1 MSLEKVKDIEDKIIS
16 LNTSDL
22 IKYVLKNHNNVALS
36 SSLGAED
43 QVLTDMILKV
53 DKNSRVFTLDT
64 GRLHSET
71 YKVLDETNL
80 KYGVKIEV
88 FFPKFE
94 DVENLYKT
102 QGVNG
107 HFESIDNR
115 KNCCNIRKIE
125 PLKRG
130 LKGVD
135 IWITGLRASQSITR
149 ETMPIVE
156 WDENFKVIK
165 LNPLINWSE
174 DDVWNYIKANKVPYN
189 KLHDNGFPSIGCE
202 PCTRAIKDGEDIRA
216 GRWWWENE
224 HLYEFNLGAPYASDS
239 IGPEEADDGFA
250 AFTGSRFKKY
260 EAEKTYLSEF
270 FNGQKKKM
278 SYTYDFGDDWIHT
291 ITVLKKPN
299 EEVLYPKHPGGLWLL

>member
-1 MSLEKVKDIEDKIIS
+1 M
-16 LNTSDL
+16 N
-22 IKYVLKNHNNVALS
+22 
-36 SSLGAED
+36 
-43 QVLTDMILKV
+43 
-53 DKNSRVFTLDT
+53 
-64 GRLHSET
+64 SET

-94 DVENLYKT
+94 EVENLYKI

-107 HFESIDNR
+107 HFESIDKR

-125 PLKRG
+125 PLKRA

-156 WDENFKVIK
+156 WDENFKVVK

-174 DDVWNYIKANKVPYN
+174 DDVWNYIKENKVPYN

-202 PCTRAIKDGEDIRA
+202 PCTRAIKQGEDIRA
-216 GRWWWENE
+216 GRWWWENPE
-224 HLYEFNLGAPYASDS
+224 HKECGLH
-239 IGPEEADDGFA
+239 
-250 AFTGSRFKKY
+250 KK
-260 EAEKTYLSEF
+260 
-270 FNGQKKKM
+270 
-278 SYTYDFGDDWIHT
+278 
-291 ITVLKKPN
+291 
-299 EEVLYPKHPGGLWLL
+299 